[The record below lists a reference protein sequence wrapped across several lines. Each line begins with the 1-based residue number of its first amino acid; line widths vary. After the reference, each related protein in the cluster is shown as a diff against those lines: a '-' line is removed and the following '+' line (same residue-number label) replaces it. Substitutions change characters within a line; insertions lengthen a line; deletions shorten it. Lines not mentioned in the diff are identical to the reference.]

1 MKKAYDQGNS
11 KSGISMDGPVVDK
24 DFSGLGSKKGPGG
37 GTQIG
42 NFGVGTFYIQNQ
54 IKPNIIT
61 DNY

>member
-37 GTQIG
+37 GTQVG
-42 NFGVGTFYIQNQ
+42 SFGVGSFYI
-54 IKPNIIT
+54 
-61 DNY
+61 